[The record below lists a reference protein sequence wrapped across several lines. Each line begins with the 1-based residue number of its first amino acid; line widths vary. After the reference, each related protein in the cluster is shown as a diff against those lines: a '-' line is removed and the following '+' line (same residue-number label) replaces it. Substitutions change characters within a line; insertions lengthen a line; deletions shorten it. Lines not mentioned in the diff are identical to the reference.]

1 MPSRDENELFRAL
14 EPARSLLLHCHYHHV
29 FFLAIS
35 SSTSFAKL
43 KALASAVLPFSRMA
57 PFNQHIEKSNVTSK
71 PTAESGNGLFATK
84 QIKLENS
91 ILSVDRPLMLALDT
105 PRLKDTCYHCL
116 MFMEKSGEL
125 KRADQSQA
133 KTLKACA
140 GCSVVRYCDKVCAYL
155 FWLRTEIWLLT
166 RPAHDS
172 QNWLAA
178 SVCSTFHIDTG
189 RSPLT
194 FKMDVAFPT
203 TLIPRYRTAKAAR
216 GITTTN
222 TNARFS

>member
-1 MPSRDENELFRAL
+1 
-14 EPARSLLLHCHYHHV
+14 
-29 FFLAIS
+29 
-35 SSTSFAKL
+35 
-43 KALASAVLPFSRMA
+43 MA
-57 PFNQHIEKSNVTSK
+57 PFNQHIEKSNVTAK

-116 MFMEKSGEL
+116 IFMEKSGEL

-133 KTLKACA
+133 MTLKACA

-155 FWLRTEIWLLT
+155 FWIRTEIWLADPL
-166 RPAHDS
+166 
-172 QNWLAA
+172 
-178 SVCSTFHIDTG
+178 
-189 RSPLT
+189 LT
-194 FKMDVAFPT
+194 FKMDVTFPT
-203 TLIPRYRTAKAAR
+203 ALIPRYRTAKAAR